1 MLGAI
6 TLLLCCQLAGEII
19 RVLSGVPI
27 PGPVIG
33 MVLLFIGLLIRRR
46 FFSSGDKPEIP
57 AALDETVR
65 GLLGHLSLLFVPAGV
80 GVMLYLPLIAEE
92 WLAISAALIG
102 STVITIAVTALIM
115 SWLGRFAGGSGGGV
129 GEKADET

>member
-6 TLLLCCQLAGEII
+6 TLLLCCQLAGEVI
-19 RVLSGVPI
+19 RVLTGVPV

-46 FFSSGDKPEIP
+46 IVADSEKPEVP
-57 AALDETVR
+57 AALDETTR

-102 STVITIAVTALIM
+102 STVITIALTALIM
-115 SWLGRFAGGSGGGV
+115 SWLGRIGGGPEAGT
-129 GEKADET
+129 GEKADGP